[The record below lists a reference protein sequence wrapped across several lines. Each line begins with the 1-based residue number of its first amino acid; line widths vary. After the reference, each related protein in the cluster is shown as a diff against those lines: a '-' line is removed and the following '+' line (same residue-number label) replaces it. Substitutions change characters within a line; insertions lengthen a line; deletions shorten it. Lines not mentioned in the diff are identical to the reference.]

1 MKREAKILLG
11 KAVDSLIVS
20 IDCFNRPWD
29 KGRIEAVLIMLDHAF
44 EMLLKAAIIHR
55 GGKIR
60 EKRAKQ
66 TIGFDTCVRKALSDG
81 EIRLITEEQALI
93 LQTINSLRDA
103 VQHHYLDIS
112 EDHLYLHAQSG
123 LTLFRDLFKSVFNH
137 NLANELP
144 DRILPITIRVPTD
157 LIILFK
163 QQIEEV
169 RKLLS
174 PGKRRRAQALG
185 KLRSLTIVENALS
198 GQKFQPD
205 EFDLRQIERRIR
217 SGESWDAIFPSVAS
231 INIVTEGEGPSL
243 SIRITKKEGIPVQ
256 LVPEGTPDAG
266 VVAVKR
272 VNELDFYNLSCSQ
285 LAEHVNLSVPR
296 TVAIIWY
303 LELKGNPEFHK
314 EIQIGKAKFDRY
326 SQKALQ
332 KIKGT
337 LADTKMEDIWGKYQ
351 RSKKTRR

>member
-185 KLRSLTIVENALS
+185 
-198 GQKFQPD
+198 
-205 EFDLRQIERRIR
+205 
-217 SGESWDAIFPSVAS
+217 
-231 INIVTEGEGPSL
+231 
-243 SIRITKKEGIPVQ
+243 
-256 LVPEGTPDAG
+256 
-266 VVAVKR
+266 
-272 VNELDFYNLSCSQ
+272 
-285 LAEHVNLSVPR
+285 
-296 TVAIIWY
+296 
-303 LELKGNPEFHK
+303 
-314 EIQIGKAKFDRY
+314 
-326 SQKALQ
+326 
-332 KIKGT
+332 
-337 LADTKMEDIWGKYQ
+337 
-351 RSKKTRR
+351 